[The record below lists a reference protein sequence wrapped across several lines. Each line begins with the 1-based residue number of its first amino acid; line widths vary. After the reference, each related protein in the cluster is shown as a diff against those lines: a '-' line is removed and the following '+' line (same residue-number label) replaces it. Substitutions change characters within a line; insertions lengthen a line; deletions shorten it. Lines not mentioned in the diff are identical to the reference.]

1 MQTKSFF
8 QKYELP
14 LFFLLAYALSW
25 MSVPFAN
32 GGLLPHGP
40 VLAAVIVIALT
51 ADKSGLREFWRRC
64 TNFRAG
70 WWYLVGPAII
80 VAYLTAALVTNL
92 LLGATMVSPFPFPS
106 AGTMLMLLLM
116 GGVWEEPG
124 WTGYAFPRLRERFAS
139 SQYPDLT
146 AALILGLLWGV
157 WHLPLFLYG
166 TLPWYDI
173 FIFVPAARV
182 IYSWLYNKSGG
193 SVPAIMLT
201 HYASNLL
208 TGSMMLQAFTGSER
222 TSYYTLFV
230 VFACAAALIIA
241 WRSKF
246 KLSAEALIHRLS
258 SALPHG

>member
-1 MQTKSFF
+1 MKTQTFF

-14 LFFLLAYALSW
+14 LFFLLAYVLSW
-25 MSVPFAN
+25 WIAPFMQ
-32 GGLLPHGP
+32 GGIFPYGP
-40 VLAAVIVIALT
+40 TIAAVIIIAVIT
-51 ADKSGLREFWRRC
+51 GRQGLREYWKRL

-80 VAYLTAALVTNL
+80 AAYLTAALVTNL
-92 LLGATMVSPFPFPS
+92 MLGATMVSPFPFPS
-106 AGTMLMLLLM
+106 IGTMIMLLLM

-124 WTGYAFPRLRERFAS
+124 WAGYAFPRLRERFAIS
-139 SQYPDLT
+139 KYPDLT
-146 AALILGLLWGV
+146 ATLVLGLLWGV

-182 IYSWLYNKSGG
+182 IYSWLYNKSNG

-208 TGSMMLQAFTGSER
+208 TGSMMFQAFAGGER
-222 TSYYTLFV
+222 TTYYILFV
-230 VFACAAALIIA
+230 LFACVAALLLVL
-241 WRSKF
+241 KDG
-246 KLSAEALIHRLS
+246 LSLGRKA
-258 SALPHG
+258 

>member
-1 MQTKSFF
+1 MQTKTFF

-14 LFFLLAYALSW
+14 LFFLLAYVLSW
-25 MSVPFAN
+25 MSVPVAN

-40 VLAAVIVIALT
+40 TLAAVIVIALIT
-51 ADKSGLREFWRRC
+51 GKQGLREFWRRC
-64 TNFRAG
+64 TNIRAG

-80 VAYLTAALVTNL
+80 AAYLTAALVTNL
-92 LLGATMVSPFPFPS
+92 LFGATMVSPFPFPS

-124 WTGYAFPRLRERFAS
+124 WTGYAFPRLREHFAKS
-139 SQYPDLT
+139 KYPDLT
-146 AALILGLLWGV
+146 ATLILGLLWGV

-166 TLPWYDI
+166 ALAWYDV

-182 IYSWLYNKSGG
+182 IYSWLYNRSNG

-208 TGSMMLQAFTGSER
+208 TGSMMLQAFTGDER
-222 TSYYTLFV
+222 STYYILFV
-230 VFACAAALIIA
+230 AFACLTALVIA
-241 WRSKF
+241 VKSQF
-246 KLSAEALIHRLS
+246 KLGLVSRN
-258 SALPHG
+258 